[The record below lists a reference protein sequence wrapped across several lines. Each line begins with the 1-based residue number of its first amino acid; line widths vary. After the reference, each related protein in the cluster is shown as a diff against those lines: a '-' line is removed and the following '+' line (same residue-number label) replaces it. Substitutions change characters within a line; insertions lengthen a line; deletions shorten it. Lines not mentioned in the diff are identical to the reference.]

1 MFFKIFKMNYKYL
14 LLMLFFGLL
23 SIQANAQV
31 CILAIGSENSANI
44 IDVFQLNEDQKSAF
58 EIFKNELKTELDVQQ
73 KQIQEL
79 LENHPQSNPD
89 ELLVLAKKHKALE
102 ENMFETTIKYDQ
114 KLISLFNE
122 KQYERYV
129 LLCETANRTPII
141 TVKE

>member
-1 MFFKIFKMNYKYL
+1 MNYKYL

>member
-1 MFFKIFKMNYKYL
+1 MNYKYL
-14 LLMLFFGLL
+14 LLLLFFGLL

-58 EIFKNELKTELDVQQ
+58 EIFKNELKTELDIQQ
-73 KQIQEL
+73 KQIKEL

-89 ELLVLAKKHKALE
+89 ELIVLAKKHKALE

-129 LLCETANRTPII
+129 LLCETANRTPILI
-141 TVKE
+141 VKE

>member
-14 LLMLFFGLL
+14 LLLLFFGLL

-58 EIFKNELKTELDVQQ
+58 EIFKNELKTELDIQQ
-73 KQIQEL
+73 KQIKEL

-89 ELLVLAKKHKALE
+89 ELIVLAKKHKALE

-129 LLCETANRTPII
+129 LLCETANRTPILI
-141 TVKE
+141 VKE